1 MTSLERG
8 LVITDTNGNILLID
22 DAMHHL
28 TRLVHTHVNIETWF
42 LELNG
47 FVKGGNLI
55 EWSRH
60 VIMQPTQS
68 HNLRFTKTDG
78 HEMRFMARPVKVRQL
93 ASRLNAFGDSKKLV
107 LSWELE
113 SFWTADRSQIINWI
127 DKMPTGAWIAD
138 LRTQR
143 IQFVNSHLRS
153 IVGRPDSF
161 WEDTTPFL
169 AKWRMILL
177 EDDKVV
183 LTELARRFLASNR
196 IEASMRYR
204 IVNARGETRHIQEHY
219 LKVKDSVGKDI
230 ELMGITQDITEDIR
244 VQRQLENLL
253 TKQSELSKMR
263 SDLIHMITH
272 EFKSPLMVI
281 QNSAERTMR
290 QVDAMNQMLSNITEF
305 AHQGA
310 YRLESGI
317 ELVHVP
323 ALVTQV
329 LQDTADAGGRSCRL
343 EFQDMEMKT
352 MTNAAAL
359 KIVLSNLVSN
369 AYKYSMG
376 RQAPVIQTNYSADG
390 EWIEFAVT
398 DYGIGIPESDRP
410 LIFQPFRRGSNV
422 TGLKGVGVGLSITKE
437 LVGML
442 RGTLDLV
449 DLEAGMTR
457 FLLRIPVDRM

>member
-1 MTSLERG
+1 MTSQERG
-8 LVITDTNGNILLID
+8 LLITDTTGHILLMD

-47 FVKGGNLI
+47 VVKGGNLF
-55 EWSRH
+55 EWSRQ
-60 VIMQPTQS
+60 VIQEPTKTHS
-68 HNLRFTKTDG
+68 IRFTKTDG
-78 HEMRFMARPVKVRQL
+78 HVMRMMARPVKVRQL

-113 SFWTADRSQIINWI
+113 SFWMADRTQLIRWI

-153 IVGRPDSF
+153 IAGRPDTF
-161 WEDTTPFL
+161 WEDATPFL
-169 AKWRMILL
+169 AKWRTMLPE
-177 EDDKVV
+177 EDKEV
-183 LTELARRFLASNR
+183 LTELARRFLASDR
-196 IEASMRYR
+196 LEASLRYR

-219 LKVKDSVGKDI
+219 LKVKDSMGMDL

-244 VQRQLENLL
+244 VQQQLENLL

-263 SDLIHMITH
+263 SDLIHMVTH

-281 QNSAERTMR
+281 QNSAERTMK
-290 QVDAMNQMLSNITEF
+290 QVQAMNQMLSDITEF
-305 AHQGA
+305 AQQGA

-317 ELVHVP
+317 EMVDVP

-343 EFQDMEMKT
+343 DFQEMEMKA
-352 MTNAAAL
+352 MTNASAL
-359 KIVLSNLVSN
+359 KIVLTNLVSN

-376 RQAPVIQTNYSADG
+376 RQAPVIQTGWSADG
-390 EWIEFAVT
+390 EWIEFAIT

-422 TGLKGVGVGLSITKE
+422 GGLKGVGVGLSITKE

-449 DLEAGMTR
+449 DLETGMTR
-457 FLLRIPVDRM
+457 FLLRIPANG